1 MKAYM
6 EFDQR
11 RWREAIHAGW
21 TDLLSGRRHAE
32 LFRLQRARFIASRM
46 RAVALLFTFLT
57 VAWIPIDLLT
67 APAPCWPGL
76 TGARVGAALAFA
88 LLARRGRA
96 APILRSS
103 LLQLGILF
111 LVPIAFFTFAW
122 WLFRNVGNVL
132 FAGHPGLILGYGL
145 LPFVL
150 MAGIALFPLA
160 LVEGSA
166 LALLTFLAT
175 GLIWAGPLA
184 LDWLGAGSN
193 MWFLWVLAVVGAVSV
208 LAAASQLDFM
218 HRLFER
224 LALDPTTRFLNRPH
238 GEQLLAYYWE
248 TAHHEEAPLAL
259 AFLKLE
265 GITALTARLGQ
276 AVSEE
281 LLRRFA
287 TQINHPLPPWNM
299 GIRWDS
305 DTLALLLPGYDRV
318 ATDDWIKQ
326 LGNRLQG
333 LRPDG
338 QPFGFTTGIAVW
350 PEDPAVDWKE
360 WVALARQRLLS
371 AAEPQ

>member
-1 MKAYM
+1 M

-21 TDLLSGRRHAE
+21 TDLLSGRGHAE
-32 LFRLQRARFIASRM
+32 LFRLQRARFIASRV

-76 TGARVGAALAFA
+76 TKARVGAALAFA
-88 LLARRGRA
+88 LLARRGRTA
-96 APILRSS
+96 LVLRDA
-103 LLQLGILF
+103 LLRLGTLF

-122 WLFRNVGNVL
+122 WLFHNVGDML
-132 FAGHPGLILGYGL
+132 FAGHSGLILGYGL

-150 MAGIALFPLA
+150 MAGVALFPLA
-160 LVEGSA
+160 LVEGA
-166 LALLTFLAT
+166 VLALVTFLAT
-175 GLIWAGPLA
+175 GLIWVGPLTS
-184 LDWLGAGSN
+184 DWLGTGSS

-218 HRLFER
+218 HRLFEQ

-248 TAHHEEAPLAL
+248 TAHRGEAPLAL
-259 AFLKLE
+259 VFLKLE
-265 GITALTARLGQ
+265 GITALAARLGQ

-287 TQINHPLPPWNM
+287 TQLKHPPPPWNA

-305 DTLALLLPGYDRV
+305 DTLALLLPGYDRA

-326 LGNRLQG
+326 LGDHLQG

-338 QPFGFTTGIAVW
+338 QPLGFSTGIAAW
-350 PEDPAVDWKE
+350 PEDTAIDWKE
-360 WVALARQRLLS
+360 WVALARQRLPGT
-371 AAEPQ
+371 AEPQ